1 MKFYYQKVSFI
12 QFLFFIF
19 WTMKYHSQLI
29 KKYIAINDTPENI
42 ANNLILKTVE
52 IEEIINRKID
62 KHIVIWKVI
71 SAVNHPDSDH
81 MSVCQVDLGPKWQFQ
96 IVCGAANVQWAK
108 YVAVAMEWAVF
119 EKAWITIAPRKLR
132 GVDSNGMIC
141 SKNELWINEDTD
153 KPWIWELDKDLEVL
167 DEDLWT
173 PLTDKF
179 EWLDSY
185 VLDIDNKWLT
195 NRPDLTGHFGVAWE
209 FNSMYQPQWKISFS
223 ALPKYQQDFST
234 TNMLDL
240 LENWEKKW
248 KKSVIWETE
257 WLNNYI
263 LLELNNVTVSDSDFY
278 MRLQNADLGNGSV
291 NNWVDFSNIFMNI
304 SWNPVHFFDADKIEG
319 NIHIRDAY
327 EWEKFVDLFEK
338 EHILTPQDIVIAD
351 DKKALCLW
359 WIMWWLN
366 SWVTSETKN
375 ILVEIANF
383 DPVRIRKT
391 WVRLWLRSDSEL
403 RNEKHIAPTYSLYA
417 LLLFLDEL
425 KFYAKDLWNFEIWG
439 ISSYVKPWLH
449 PVKPTTIEV
458 DWDNMNQFI
467 FGVDD
472 KKSNFQ
478 EKASEILK
486 NLWFEVEWNQV
497 TVPLWRWPDDITIS
511 ADVAE
516 EVARIWGYEEIKST
530 APLTEIKS
538 QSFIW
543 NTEITR
549 IIEECLVEKCDFDQ
563 WENYPWVSE
572 KMVQPL
578 GKVRED
584 FITLTNPVNPECPLL
599 RDTFLYQFLQV
610 ASKNSKFF
618 DNIRYFDIGKIWT
631 KNQPENSVSKEFAAA
646 HLDEQLHLGF
656 FMYKK
661 SINSWK
667 EDTLLEAKSV
677 VETILHDCE
686 LTWKITY
693 EATDLTHFHPKKQG
707 KILFNK
713 QEIWVIWTVHP
724 IILKASKLPENA
736 NLTFVEISLEKLKE
750 LRSQGTEKTY
760 IYETMQDQIL
770 WRDLSFVINE
780 TEDFSKVLSAIR
792 KIEDIKDIRVFDV
805 YQWENLPSGK
815 KSVSLQ
821 IKIMWDGNMTS
832 EQIGAVMQKAI
843 DAVSKVW
850 WELRG

>member
-1 MKFYYQKVSFI
+1 
-12 QFLFFIF
+12 
-19 WTMKYHSQLI
+19 MKYHSQLI
-29 KKYIAINDTPENI
+29 RKYISIDDTPENM

-52 IEEIINRKID
+52 IEEVIERKID
-62 KHIVIWKVI
+62 KHVVIWKVI

-119 EKAWITIAPRKLR
+119 EKAGITIAPRKLR

-141 SKNELWINEDTD
+141 SKSELWINEDSD
-153 KPWIWELDKDLEVL
+153 KPWIWELEKDLEVW
-167 DEDLWT
+167 DEDLWV

-179 EWLDSY
+179 EWLDSF

-195 NRPDLTGHFGVAWE
+195 NRPDLTGHFWVAWE
-209 FNSMYQPQWKISFS
+209 FNSMYQSQWKVSFS
-223 ALPKYQQDFST
+223 SLPNYQQTFAT

-240 LENWEKKW
+240 LEHGEKKW
-248 KKSVIWETE
+248 KKDVICETE

-263 LLELNNVTVSDSDFY
+263 LLELNNVSVKDSDFY
-278 MRLQNADLGNGSV
+278 MRLQNADLWNGSV

-304 SWNPVHFFDADKIEG
+304 SWNPVHFFDADKIEW
-319 NIHIRDAY
+319 NIHVRDAY
-327 EWEKFVDLFEK
+327 EWEEFVDLFEK
-338 EHILTPQDIVIAD
+338 KHILTPQDIVIAD

-359 WIMWWLN
+359 WVMWWLN
-366 SWVTSETKN
+366 SGVTSETKN

-383 DPVRIRKT
+383 DPVRVRKT

-403 RNEKHIAPTYSLYA
+403 RNEKHISPTYSLYA

-425 KFYAKDLWNFEIWG
+425 KFYARDLWDYEIWG
-439 ISSYVKPWLH
+439 ISSYVRPDLH
-449 PVKPTTIEV
+449 PIQPVSINVNWE
-458 DWDNMNQFI
+458 DMNQFI
-467 FGVDD
+467 FGKND
-472 KKSNFQ
+472 KRDNFQ
-478 EKASEILK
+478 KRASEILED
-486 NLWFEVEWNQV
+486 LWFVVEWNWV
-497 TVPLWRWPDDITIS
+497 TVPLWRGPDDINIP

-530 APLTEIKS
+530 APLTEIRS

-543 NTEITR
+543 NTEVIR
-549 IIEECLVEKCDFDQ
+549 IVEECLVEKCRFDQ

-572 KMVQPL
+572 KMVQPF
-578 GKVRED
+578 GKTRED

-610 ASKNSKFF
+610 ASKNAKFF
-618 DNIRYFDIGKIWT
+618 DKINCFDTWKVWT
-631 KNQPENSVSKEFAAA
+631 KNDPSNEVSPEFAAA
-646 HLDEQLHLGF
+646 HLDEQLHAAF

-661 SINSWK
+661 SINSWD
-667 EDTLLEAKSV
+667 EDTLLESKSV
-677 VETILHDCE
+677 INELMHDFE
-686 LTWKITY
+686 LNGKITY
-693 EATDLTHFHPKKQG
+693 EATNLPYFHPKKQS

-736 NLTFVEISLEKLKE
+736 NLTFVEISLEKIKE
-750 LRSQGTEKTY
+750 LRNQGIEKTY

-770 WRDLSFVINE
+770 WRDLSFVIDE
-780 TEDFSKVLSAIR
+780 KEDFSKLLSALR
-792 KIEDIKDIRVFDV
+792 KIEEIKDIHVFDV
-805 YQWENLPSGK
+805 YQWENLPAGK
-815 KSVSLQ
+815 KSISLQ
-821 IKIMWDGNMTS
+821 IKIMGDGNMTS

-843 DAVSKVW
+843 DAATKVGA
-850 WELRG
+850 ELRG

>member
-1 MKFYYQKVSFI
+1 
-12 QFLFFIF
+12 
-19 WTMKYHSQLI
+19 MKYHSQLI
-29 KKYIAINDTPENI
+29 RKYIAINDTPENI

-52 IEEIINRKID
+52 IEEVISRKID
-62 KHIVIWKVI
+62 KRIVIWKVI

-81 MSVCQVDLGPKWQFQ
+81 MSVCQVDLGSKWQFQ
-96 IVCGAANVQWAK
+96 IVCWAANVQWAK

-132 GVDSNGMIC
+132 GVDSNWMIC

-153 KPWIWELDKDLEVL
+153 KPWIWELDKDLEVS
-167 DEDLWT
+167 DEDLGT

-209 FNSMYQPQWKISFS
+209 FNSMYQPQWKIEFS
-223 ALPKYQQDFST
+223 ALPKYQQDFEN

-240 LENWEKKW
+240 LEHGEKKW
-248 KKSVIWETE
+248 KKSVVCETK

-263 LLELNNVTVSDSDFY
+263 LLELNNVSVKDSDFY
-278 MRLQNADLGNGSV
+278 MRLQNADLWNGSV

-304 SWNPVHFFDADKIEG
+304 SWNPVHFFDADKIEW
-319 NIHIRDAY
+319 NIHIRDAR

-338 EHILTPQDIVIAD
+338 EHTLIPQDIVIAD

-359 WIMWWLN
+359 GIMWWLN
-366 SWVTSETKN
+366 SWVTADTKN

-383 DPVRIRKT
+383 DPVRVRKT

-403 RNEKHIAPTYSLYA
+403 RNEKHISPTYSLYA

-425 KFYAKDLWNFEIWG
+425 KFYARDLWDYEIWWV
-439 ISSYVKPWLH
+439 SYYVKPDLH

-458 DWDNMNQFI
+458 NWDEMNQFI

-472 KKSNFQ
+472 KKSNFE
-478 EKASEILK
+478 EKASEILI
-486 NLWFEVEWNQV
+486 NLWFGVKWNQV
-497 TVPLWRWPDDITIS
+497 TVPLWRGPDDITIT

-538 QSFIW
+538 QRFVW
-543 NTEITR
+543 NTEIIR
-549 IIEECLVEKCDFDQ
+549 IVEECLVEKCNFDQ

-572 KMVQPL
+572 KMVEPF
-578 GKVRED
+578 GKKRED

-618 DNIRYFDIGKIWT
+618 DDINYFDTGKVWT
-631 KNQPENSVSKEFAAA
+631 KNAPDNNVSKEYAAA
-646 HLDEQLHLGF
+646 HLDEQLHAWF

-661 SINSWK
+661 SINSWR

-677 VETILHDCE
+677 IETLLHDCE
-686 LTWKITY
+686 LNGKITY
-693 EATDLTHFHPKKQG
+693 EATSLSHFHPKKQG

-724 IILKASKLPENA
+724 NILKASKLPENA
-736 NLTFVEISLEKLKE
+736 GLTFVEISLEKIKE
-750 LRSQGTEKTY
+750 LRVQWVEKTY

-770 WRDLSFVINE
+770 WRDLSFVIDE
-780 TEDFSKVLSAIR
+780 KEDFSKVLSAIR
-792 KIEDIKDIRVFDV
+792 TIEEVKDIHVFDV
-805 YQWENLPSGK
+805 YQWENLPVGK
-815 KSVSLQ
+815 KSISLQ
-821 IKIMWDGNMTS
+821 IKIMWDWNMTS
-832 EQIGAVMQKAI
+832 EQIGVIMQKAI
-843 DAVSKVW
+843 DAVSKVGG
-850 WELRG
+850 ELRG

>member
-1 MKFYYQKVSFI
+1 
-12 QFLFFIF
+12 
-19 WTMKYHSQLI
+19 MKYHSQLI
-29 KKYIAINDTPENI
+29 RKYITIDDTAENI

-52 IEEIINRKID
+52 IEEVIERKID
-62 KHIVIWKVI
+62 KRVVIWKVV

-81 MSVCQVDLGPKWQFQ
+81 MSVCQVDCWSKWQFQ
-96 IVCGAANVQWAK
+96 IVCWAANVQWAK
-108 YVAVAMEWAVF
+108 YVAVALEWTVF

-132 GVDSNGMIC
+132 WVDSNGMIC

-153 KPWIWELDKDLEVL
+153 KPWIWELDKDLEVS

-173 PLTDKF
+173 SLTDKF
-179 EWLDSY
+179 EWLDSF

-209 FNSMYQPQWKISFS
+209 FNSMYQPKWKVTFS
-223 ALPKYQQDFST
+223 ALPNYKQTFEN

-248 KKSVIWETE
+248 KKSVICETE

-263 LLELNNVTVSDSDFY
+263 LLELNNVSVKDSDFY
-278 MRLQNADLGNGSV
+278 MRLQNADLWNGSV
-291 NNWVDFSNIFMNI
+291 NNRVDFSNIFMNI
-304 SWNPVHFFDADKIEG
+304 SWNPVHFFDADKIEW
-319 NIHIRDAY
+319 NIHVRDAH

-338 EHILTPQDIVIAD
+338 EHTLIPQDIVIAD
-351 DKKALCLW
+351 DNKALCLW

-383 DPVRIRKT
+383 DPVRVRKT

-403 RNEKHIAPTYSLYA
+403 RNEKHISPTYSLYV

-425 KFYAKDLWNFEIWG
+425 KFYARDLGDYEIGWV
-439 ISSYVKPWLH
+439 SYYVKPNLH
-449 PVKPTTIEV
+449 PVNPTTIEV
-458 DWDNMNQFI
+458 NWDDMNQFI
-467 FGVDD
+467 FGVND
-472 KKSNFQ
+472 KKSNF
-478 EKASEILK
+478 EGKASEILR
-486 NLWFEVEWNQV
+486 NLWFDVKWNQV
-497 TVPLWRWPDDITIS
+497 KVPLRRWPDDITIT

-543 NTEITR
+543 NTETIR
-549 IIEECLVEKCDFDQ
+549 IVEECLVEKCNFDQ

-572 KMVQPL
+572 KMVQPF
-578 GKVRED
+578 GKNRDD

-610 ASKNSKFF
+610 ASKNAKFF
-618 DNIRYFDIGKIWT
+618 DNINYFDTWKVRT
-631 KNQPENSVSKEFAAA
+631 KNTPDNNVSKEYAAA
-646 HLDEQLHLGF
+646 HLDEQLDAAF

-661 SINSWK
+661 SINSRK

-677 VETILHDCE
+677 IETLLHDFE
-686 LTWKITY
+686 LNWKVTY
-693 EATDLTHFHPKKQG
+693 EATNLPHFHPKKQG

-713 QEIWVIWTVHP
+713 QEIWIIWTVHP
-724 IILKASKLPENA
+724 NILKATKLPENS
-736 NLTFVEISLEKLKE
+736 NLTFVEISLEKIKE
-750 LRSQGTEKTY
+750 LRNQWTEKTY

-770 WRDLSFVINE
+770 WRDLSFVLDE
-780 TEDFSKVLSAIR
+780 KEDFSKVLSAIR
-792 KIEDIKDIRVFDV
+792 KIEEVKDIRVFDV
-805 YQWENLPSGK
+805 YQWENLPAGK
-815 KSVSLQ
+815 KSISLQ
-821 IKIMWDGNMTS
+821 IKIIGDGNMTS
-832 EQIGAVMQKAI
+832 EQIGAIMQKAI
-843 DAVSKVW
+843 DVVSKVG

>member
-1 MKFYYQKVSFI
+1 
-12 QFLFFIF
+12 
-19 WTMKYHSQLI
+19 MKYHSQLI
-29 KKYIAINDTPENI
+29 RKYIAIDDTPENI

-52 IEEIINRKID
+52 IEEIIQRKID

-108 YVAVAMEWAVF
+108 YVAVATEWAYF
-119 EKAWITIAPRKLR
+119 PQAGITIAPRKLR

-153 KPWIWELDKDLEVL
+153 KPWIWELEKDLEVS
-167 DEDLWT
+167 DEDLGT

-209 FNSMYQPQWKISFS
+209 FNSMYKPQWKVGFS
-223 ALPKYQQDFST
+223 ALPKYQQDFET

-240 LENWEKKW
+240 LEHGEKKW
-248 KKSVIWETE
+248 KKSVICETE

-263 LLELNNVTVSDSDFY
+263 LLELNNVEVKDSDFY
-278 MRLQNADLGNGSV
+278 MRLQNADLGNGSI

-304 SWNPVHFFDADKIEG
+304 SWNPVHFFDADKIEW
-319 NIHIRDAY
+319 NIHVRDAY

-338 EHILTPQDIVIAD
+338 EHTLTPQDIVIAD

-359 WIMWWLN
+359 GIMWGLN
-366 SWVTSETKN
+366 SWVTAETKN

-391 WVRLWLRSDSEL
+391 WVRLGLRSDSEL

-425 KFYAKDLWNFEIWG
+425 KFYAKDLWNYEIG
-439 ISSYVKPWLH
+439 GVSSYVKPELH
-449 PVKPTTIEV
+449 PVKPTTITV
-458 DWDNMNQFI
+458 NWDEMNQFI
-467 FGVDD
+467 FGKDD
-472 KKSNFQ
+472 KKADFQ
-478 EKASEILK
+478 EKASEILT
-486 NLWFEVEWNQV
+486 NLGFKVEWNQV
-497 TVPLWRWPDDITIS
+497 TVPLWRWPDDITIP
-511 ADVAE
+511 ADLSE
-516 EVARIWGYEEIKST
+516 EVARIRGYEQIKLT
-530 APLTEIKS
+530 APLTQIQS

-543 NTEITR
+543 NTEVIR
-549 IIEECLVEKCDFDQ
+549 IVEETLVEKCRFDQ
-563 WENYPWVSE
+563 GENYPWVSE
-572 KMVQPL
+572 KMVQPF
-578 GKVRED
+578 GKKRED

-599 RDTFLYQFLQV
+599 RDNFLYQFLQV

-618 DNIRYFDIGKIWT
+618 DEIKYFDTGKIWT
-631 KNQPENSVSKEFAAA
+631 KNEPNNDIAPEFAAA
-646 HLDEQLHLGF
+646 HLDEQLHAAF

-661 SINSWK
+661 SISSWK

-677 VETILHDCE
+677 INTLIHDFE
-686 LTWKITY
+686 LNGKLTY
-693 EATDLTHFHPKKQG
+693 EATDLPYFHPKKQG

-713 QEIWVIWTVHP
+713 QEIWIIWTVHP
-724 IILKASKLPENA
+724 TILKANKLPENA
-736 NLTFVEISLEKLKE
+736 SLTFVEISLETIKA
-750 LRSQGTEKTY
+750 LRAQETEKTY

-770 WRDLSFVINE
+770 WRDLSFVIDE
-780 TEDFSKVLSAIR
+780 KSDFSKVLSAIR
-792 KIEDIKDIRVFDV
+792 KIEEIKDIRVFDV
-805 YQWENLPSGK
+805 YQWENLPAGK
-815 KSVSLQ
+815 KSISLQ
-821 IKIMWDGNMTS
+821 IKIMGDGNMTS
-832 EQIGAVMQKAI
+832 EDIGAVMQKAI
-843 DAVSKVW
+843 DAATKVW
-850 WELRG
+850 AELRG